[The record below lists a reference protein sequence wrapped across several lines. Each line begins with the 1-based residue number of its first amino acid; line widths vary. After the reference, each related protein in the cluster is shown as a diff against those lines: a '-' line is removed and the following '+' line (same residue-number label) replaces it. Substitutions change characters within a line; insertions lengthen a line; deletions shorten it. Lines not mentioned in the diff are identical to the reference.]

1 MIAEN
6 INMQM
11 EAEYADLMDRKMMSL
26 YGAQPGKASK
36 ADFTTK
42 LDSKARQKMA
52 RVDASRS
59 PGSDLE
65 NVSVDY
71 LDAATSAQK
80 RSNAALTIQES

>member
-11 EAEYADLMDRKMMSL
+11 EAEYADLMDRKMMAL

-42 LDSKARQKMA
+42 LDSKARQKMI
-52 RVDASRS
+52 R
-59 PGSDLE
+59 
-65 NVSVDY
+65 
-71 LDAATSAQK
+71 
-80 RSNAALTIQES
+80 